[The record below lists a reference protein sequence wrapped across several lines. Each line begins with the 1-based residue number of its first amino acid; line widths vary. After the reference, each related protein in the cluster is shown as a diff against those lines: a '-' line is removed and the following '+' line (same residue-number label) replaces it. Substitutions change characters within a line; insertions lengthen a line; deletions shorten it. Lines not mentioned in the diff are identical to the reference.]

1 MSGPTNSCN
10 ERQSV
15 VARHGRPCPPTSV
28 DERPWTIGPRRRK
41 MAAPNCCAPAI
52 RPVSQGGFPLQADS
66 SNPAFEMKVLD
77 PRIHEWGLPSY
88 QTDMSAGID
97 LYACISEPIEIR
109 PQAEAI
115 LIPSGI
121 AILMNNASMAAF
133 LLARSGLGHKK
144 GLVLGQSV
152 GTIDAD
158 YADQI
163 FISAWLRNP
172 PGSATFTINPGDRI
186 AQLVFVPIVRPAFR
200 VVDAFSAATGR
211 GRGGFGSTGV

>member
-1 MSGPTNSCN
+1 M
-10 ERQSV
+10 
-15 VARHGRPCPPTSV
+15 H
-28 DERPWTIGPRRRK
+28 
-41 MAAPNCCAPAI
+41 
-52 RPVSQGGFPLQADS
+52 ADS
-66 SNPAFEMKVLD
+66 SSPAFEMKILD
-77 PRIHEWGLPSY
+77 HRVHEWGLPRY

-97 LYACISEPIEIR
+97 LYACVNEPIELQ
-109 PQAEAI
+109 PQAEPI

-121 AILMNNASMAAF
+121 AILMNDASMAAF

-172 PGSATFTINPGDRI
+172 PGSASLTINPGDRI
-186 AQLVFVPIVRPAFR
+186 AQLVFVPIVRPTFR
-200 VVDAFSAATGR
+200 VVEAFSTATGR